1 MVDLLT
7 AGVEPGVAA
16 QLAMVQALGKMQAAP
31 TSPRRRKRVFGLDG
45 GADDAEGEVGSGSD
59 DGTTGSMPGSRGTA
73 ASLRLKE
80 AMKKHPEKFIAEI
93 RRRAAAAMEDDR
105 MTFQPDLAIRFL
117 AEEVPVQQQKAM
129 GYLLNGI
136 AHVNRALHEGR
147 SQDAELLTWRL
158 LAAGDQ
164 CCLDGTWRTAWGVTG
179 LAEPNWGRWGQ
190 LDVALLRR
198 THGASRLLGNSWV
211 SIKTQRLK
219 DAAFLMKQRNTPPG
233 KGGAKGDAP

>member
-1 MVDLLT
+1 MDLLT
-7 AGVEPGVAA
+7 AGVDPGVAT
-16 QLAMVQALGKMQAAP
+16 QIAMMQALGKMRAAP
-31 TSPRRRKRVFGLDG
+31 TSPSRRKRIFGLER
-45 GADDAEGEVGSGSD
+45 GADDAEAEEGPGSD
-59 DGTTGSMPGSRGTA
+59 DGATGSMPGSCGTA
-73 ASLRLKE
+73 ASLRLRA
-80 AMKKHPEKFIAEI
+80 AMKKHPEHFIAEI

-105 MTFQPDLAIRFL
+105 MTSQPDLAIRLL

-147 SQDAELLTWRL
+147 SKDAELLTWRL

-164 CCLDGTWRTAWGVTG
+164 CCLDGTWKTAWGVTG

-198 THGASRLLGNSWV
+198 THGASRLLGDSWV
-211 SIKTQRLK
+211 SIETQRLK
-219 DAAFLMKQRNTPPG
+219 DAAFLMKQRNTTPG
-233 KGGAKGDAP
+233 KGGAKGDGP